1 MIDMEIQI
9 AVAKINQY
17 GSEESGDSLE
27 VIERP
32 NGGVSIVLSDAKMSG
47 RAAKITSSLVV
58 RKVITFLADGVRDGA
73 AARAASD
80 ALFTEKGGT
89 VSAYL
94 DILSADFQ
102 TNTIVISRNNPTPMY
117 ICRGDRIESLNGE
130 DNAIGMSRN
139 IKPIISEITLEAGI
153 TIILYT
159 DGVLKAGKNY
169 GQTIDI
175 CMSFEALMEEQ
186 QPMPQEIA
194 DTILREA
201 VGLDQGMPGDDM
213 SIVVLQVQPRE
224 SDQIRRLNVRWP
236 YTYIKTE

>member
-1 MIDMEIQI
+1 MEIQI
-9 AVAKINQY
+9 AVAKINQF

-32 NGGVSIVLSDAKMSG
+32 NGGVSVVLSDAKMSG
-47 RAAKITSSLVV
+47 KAAKATSAMVV
-58 RKVITFLADGVRDGA
+58 RKVIGLLADGVRDGA

-102 TNTIVISRNNPTPMY
+102 TNTMVVSRNNPTPMY
-117 ICRGDRIESLNGE
+117 ICRGDRIETLTGE
-130 DNAIGMSRN
+130 DNAIGLSRN
-139 IKPIISEITLEAGI
+139 VKPVISEISLEAGI

-159 DGVLKAGKNY
+159 DGLIKAGNNY
-169 GQTIDI
+169 GQGIDI
-175 CMSFEALMEEQ
+175 CMSFESLMEEQ
-186 QPMPQEIA
+186 QPRPQDIA

-201 VGLDQGMPGDDM
+201 IALDQGRPGDDM
-213 SIVVLQVQPRE
+213 SIVVLQVQARE

-236 YTYIKTE
+236 YIHLGQE